1 MQSSG
6 LCSIR
11 YKKPSNGNRF
21 HAKSASLNSGF
32 TRSFPTGMYTAL
44 YTVRLL
50 DPVRVRRVGCL
61 EWIFYVTGQ
70 HLHTKASDSLVI
82 MACSPRDYG
91 NTHSLPTAELMKARE
106 TL

>member
-11 YKKPSNGNRF
+11 YQNRRMATACF

-32 TRSFPTGMYTAL
+32 TSSFPTGL
-44 YTVRLL
+44 YSVHLL

-70 HLHTKASDSLVI
+70 HLHMKASDSLVI

-91 NTHSLPTAELMKARE
+91 NTHGLPTAELMKARE